1 MNYLIKLLLSISA
14 FLFSVL
20 ALVLYFEE
28 IEENVAHRMSYEMYL
43 SKVRAF
49 IENFKEF
56 GKALATEKLFF
67 YFSQVRYAFLF
78 CFLFKIGFGHS
89 QHEFYSVKLI
99 YL

>member
-20 ALVLYFEE
+20 DLVLYFEE

-56 GKALATEKLFF
+56 GKALATEKLFL
-67 YFSQVRYAFLF
+67 YFSQVRYAF
-78 CFLFKIGFGHS
+78 
-89 QHEFYSVKLI
+89 YSVFFLR
-99 YL
+99 LALATPSMSFTRFS